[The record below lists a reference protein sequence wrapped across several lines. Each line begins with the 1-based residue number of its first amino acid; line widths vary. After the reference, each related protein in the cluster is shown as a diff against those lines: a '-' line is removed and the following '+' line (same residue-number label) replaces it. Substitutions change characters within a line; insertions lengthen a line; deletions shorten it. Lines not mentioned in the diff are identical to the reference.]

1 MSGGNNNLSKAKNG
15 SRGKCGNIAHP
26 NSVHTDLNL
35 LRSLVKGKCSK
46 HNEF

>member
-1 MSGGNNNLSKAKNG
+1 MFSSFVDPWYKMSGGNNNLSKAKNG

-35 LRSLVKGKCSK
+35 L
-46 HNEF
+46 